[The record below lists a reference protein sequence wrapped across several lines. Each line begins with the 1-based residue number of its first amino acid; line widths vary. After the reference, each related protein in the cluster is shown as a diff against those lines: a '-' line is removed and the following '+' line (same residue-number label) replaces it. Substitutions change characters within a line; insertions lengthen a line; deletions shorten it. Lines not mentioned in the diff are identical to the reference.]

1 MSKKLYDTLK
11 FIAQVGLP
19 AAGTLYVAL
28 AALWSL
34 PAPEAVAGTVLA
46 VDTFLGTLL
55 HLQSNAFAAAQLGG
69 QMVIM
74 PTPAGGKTYSLELNG
89 DPEQFEKQD
98 TVSFDVVKSDKVA
111 IGEQEWMARH

>member
-1 MSKKLYDTLK
+1 MSSKLYDTLK

-19 AAGTLYVAL
+19 AVGTLYVAL

-34 PAPEAVAGTVLA
+34 PNPEAVAGTVLA

-55 HLQSNAFAAAQLGG
+55 HLQSNAFANSQLGG

-98 TVSFDVVKSDKVA
+98 KVSFDVVKSDEVA
-111 IGEQEWMARH
+111 VNEQMYMKRS